1 MSICDSIPHVNEL
14 EYAIIVY
21 VLDALIEKSR
31 LKANTLNSLFKAL
44 IVLFWGIAVALFKKV
59 FNRDSHK

>member
-14 EYAIIVY
+14 EYAIVVY

-44 IVLFWGIAVALFKKV
+44 IVLFWGIAVTLFKKV